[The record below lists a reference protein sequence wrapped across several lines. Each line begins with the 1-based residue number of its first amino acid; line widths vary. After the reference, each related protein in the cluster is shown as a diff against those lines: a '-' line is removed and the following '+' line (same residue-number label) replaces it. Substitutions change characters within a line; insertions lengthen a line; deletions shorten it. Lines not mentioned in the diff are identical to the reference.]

1 MSIRIESPAEAFAA
15 IASVVIAADSMG
27 TMAERNAV
35 LQRLEETL
43 EETPALSGQ
52 DNATLTALLTKVTGQ
67 LCDSLPVTESGSFTA
82 DAVGQVIAAVKGVLN
97 PAQRVQALKLAEATI
112 DADGASDSERAL
124 LTQLRA
130 GLA

>member
-15 IASVVIAADSMG
+15 VASVVIAADSMG

-35 LQRLEETL
+35 LQRLK
-43 EETPALSGQ
+43 ETPALSGQ
-52 DNATLTALLTKVTGQ
+52 DNAALTALLTKVTGQ
-67 LCDSLPVTESGSFTA
+67 LCDSLPVTDAGSFTS
-82 DAVGQVIAAVKGVLN
+82 DAVGQVIAAVKAVLS
-97 PAQRVQALKLAEATI
+97 AEQRGQALKLAEATI
-112 DADGASDSERAL
+112 DADGASDPERAL

>member
-1 MSIRIESPAEAFAA
+1 MSIRIESPADAFAA

-27 TMAERNAV
+27 TLAERNAV
-35 LQRLEETL
+35 LQRLK
-43 EETPALSGQ
+43 ETPALAGQ
-52 DNATLTALLTKVTGQ
+52 DNAALTALLTKVTGQ
-67 LCDSLPVTESGSFTA
+67 LCENLPVTESGCFTS

-97 PAQRVQALKLAEATI
+97 PQQRAQALQLAEATI
-112 DADGASDSERAL
+112 DADGASEPELAL

>member
-35 LQRLEETL
+35 LGRLK
-43 EETPALSGQ
+43 ETPVLSGQ
-52 DNATLTALLTKVTGQ
+52 DNAALTALLTKVTGH
-67 LCDSLPVTESGSFTA
+67 LCDKLPVTETGSFTSV
-82 DAVGQVIAAVKGVLN
+82 AVGEVIAAVKGVLT
-97 PAQRVQALKLAEATI
+97 PEQRALALKLAEATMNS
-112 DADGASDSERAL
+112 DGASDSERAL

-130 GLA
+130 GLS